1 MDKRKSQC
9 IYMVAALNLP
19 IVISTIV
26 FAIMGF
32 FPFGDKSILVWD
44 MNWQYV
50 SFLSWLIRTAKKTTM
65 DSLFTAFQYLMAVVH
80 WGCLDIIY

>member
-1 MDKRKSQC
+1 MDKRKRQC

-44 MNWQYV
+44 MNW
-50 SFLSWLIRTAKKTTM
+50 
-65 DSLFTAFQYLMAVVH
+65 
-80 WGCLDIIY
+80 